1 MKNGRSFRQHIRN
14 RWVKLKAKLMLP
26 LRRTDLAGALTIEL
40 TNHCT
45 LACTCCPNGRDSS
58 HCRSK
63 HTLAKDDFEPLL
75 KQIDI
80 PFSHVFLHL
89 HGEPFLNKDLPAM
102 VELLVKRGVS
112 KFTVFSN
119 AYRPSLDILSQM
131 LDKLGDSELELCFS
145 AELYDKQTYERLRHP
160 GNFETVW
167 QSLEEI
173 DRLTASHDQ
182 RVSLISSIDS
192 QAIATLSTAVPELF
206 RRLRQLKDIHF
217 SSAFPWPHLP
227 ETGDIAGH
235 LSSRRAVCSQIW
247 QLPVILASGEV
258 SMCSSD
264 YRGECIVGSL
274 WEHTYSH
281 LMNNRKARLFRRHI
295 ATRRADRNTICEACL
310 IDRLNIF
317 SKTVRRKFIEE
328 AKPATLEKYFAT
340 YNKYFAIDGQ

>member
-1 MKNGRSFRQHIRN
+1 M
-14 RWVKLKAKLMLP
+14 AK
-26 LRRTDLAGALTIEL
+26 
-40 TNHCT
+40 
-45 LACTCCPNGRDSS
+45 
-58 HCRSK
+58 
-63 HTLAKDDFEPLL
+63 
-75 KQIDI
+75 
-80 PFSHVFLHL
+80 
-89 HGEPFLNKDLPAM
+89 
-102 VELLVKRGVS
+102 
-112 KFTVFSN
+112 
-119 AYRPSLDILSQM
+119 
-131 LDKLGDSELELCFS
+131 
-145 AELYDKQTYERLRHP
+145 
-160 GNFETVW
+160 TVW

-182 RVSLISSIDS
+182 RFSLISIIDS

-247 QLPVILASGEV
+247 QLPVILASG
-258 SMCSSD
+258 
-264 YRGECIVGSL
+264 
-274 WEHTYSH
+274 EHTYSH